1 MNKQKLKTLK
11 EYSIIVICAI
21 LLELNYE
28 IFVWSNR
35 FAPSG
40 MNGLATIIQDLIK
53 KVFDVHFNAVGY
65 MNLLINI
72 PLVVAAYFLLNKEY
86 AIKTLTYVLVFTA
99 ATFAFKYVD
108 LSRFIYH
115 TETGTSTILGPVF
128 GGIMSGLTIGVLFKI
143 NSSTAGTDIV
153 AALIRKK
160 KPYFNIV
167 WIIFAL
173 NVLIAISSYFV
184 YDFKIE
190 PVLCCFIYAYA
201 SSKMSDMILKGG
213 KEAIK
218 FEVVTNNPEEI
229 SKAIISQLHHSV
241 TLIHA
246 TGMYSHLD
254 KSLLICVVNKHQI
267 MDFQNILKKFPDTF
281 AYISTVNETM
291 GNFIDSSHKK

>member
-1 MNKQKLKTLK
+1 MNKGKLKNVK
-11 EYSIIVICAI
+11 DFAIIAVCAL

-28 IFVWSNR
+28 IFVWSNK

-53 KVFDVHFNAVGY
+53 KLFDVHFNAVGY
-65 MNLLINI
+65 MNILINI
-72 PLVVAAYFLLNKEY
+72 PLVVSAYVFLDKEY
-86 AIKTLTYVLVFTA
+86 ALKTLAYVLVFTA
-99 ATFAFKYVD
+99 ATFVFKYID
-108 LSRFIYH
+108 LSKFIYH
-115 TETGTSTILGPVF
+115 TANGTSTILGPVF
-128 GGIMSGLTIGVLFKI
+128 GGIMSGIIIGVLFKI
-143 NSSTAGTDIV
+143 NGSTAGTDIV

-173 NVLIAISSYFV
+173 NVLIAVSSYFV

-201 SSKMSDMILKGG
+201 TSKMSDMILKGG

-218 FEVVTNNPEEI
+218 FEIVTNNPEEI
-229 SKAIISQLHHSV
+229 SKAIINQLHHSV

-246 TGMYSHLD
+246 TGMYSHID

-267 MDFQNILKKFPDTF
+267 MDFQNILRQFPDTF

-291 GNFIDSSHKK
+291 GNFTNYSHK